1 MDILIGIL
9 SVLLGLAVAT
19 MGLRLWFWML
29 PILGFLSGFFLGVIA
44 IYQLFG
50 DGILATVLSWVV
62 GLVVGVAFALIS
74 WYWWYFGVI
83 IAAGSAGAGIATG
96 LAASFGAERDWVL
109 VMAGVIGA
117 AIFVLGAML
126 LNLPIY
132 IVIVN
137 TAIAGALGAVA
148 GVLLIIDRID
158 LINLGGGQAVA
169 VVGDSLGW
177 WLLWVAIAG
186 IGIAMQLRYTA
197 LMAMPEDR
205 YVSVASVVRTEPIA
219 TPRES

>member
-9 SVLLGLAVAT
+9 SVLLGLAVAA

-29 PILGFLSGFFLGVIA
+29 PILGFMAGFFLGTIA
-44 IYQLFG
+44 VFQLFG

-62 GLVVGVAFALIS
+62 GLVVGVGFALVS
-74 WYWWYFGVI
+74 WFWWYLGVI

-109 VMAGVIGA
+109 VVVGIIGA

-132 IVIVN
+132 LVIVN

-148 GVLLIIDRID
+148 GLLLIFDRLD
-158 LINLGGGQAVA
+158 LDNLGGGQAVA
-169 VVGDSLGW
+169 IVNDSLGW
-177 WLLWVAIAG
+177 WLLWIAIAA
-186 IGIAMQLRYTA
+186 IGIALQLRFTM
-197 LMAMPEDR
+197 LVSLPPDR
-205 YVSVASVVRTEPIA
+205 FVRTSAAAYREP
-219 TPRES
+219 PRRAA

>member
-29 PILGFLSGFFLGVIA
+29 PILGFLAGFFLGAIA
-44 IYQLFG
+44 IFQLAG
-50 DGILATVLSWVV
+50 DGILATALSWIVGVVV
-62 GLVVGVAFALIS
+62 GIAFALIS
-74 WYWWYFGVI
+74 WFWWYFGVI

-96 LAASFGAERDWVL
+96 LAASLGAERDWVL
-109 VMAGVIGA
+109 VVAGIIGA
-117 AIFVLGAML
+117 AIFVFGAML

-148 GVLLIIDRID
+148 GLLLIFDRLD
-158 LINLGGGQAVA
+158 LDNLGGGHAVA
-169 VVGDSLGW
+169 IVDDSPGW
-177 WLLWVAIAG
+177 WLLWIAIAG
-186 IGIAMQLRYTA
+186 IGIAAQLRST
-197 LMAMPEDR
+197 LLVSLPEDR
-205 YVSVASVVRTEPIA
+205 YVRTSAAAYGEPPKRTA
-219 TPRES
+219 

>member
-29 PILGFLSGFFLGVIA
+29 PVLGFVAGFFLGTIA
-44 IYQLFG
+44 VFQLFG
-50 DGILATVLSWVV
+50 DGILATVLSWLVGVVV
-62 GLVVGVAFALIS
+62 GIAFALIS
-74 WYWWYFGVI
+74 WFWWYAGVI

-96 LAASFGAERDWVL
+96 LAASVGADRDWVL
-109 VMAGVIGA
+109 VVAGIIGA
-117 AIFVLGAML
+117 AIFVLGALL

-132 IVIVN
+132 IVIAN

-148 GVLLIIDRID
+148 GLLLIFDRLELD
-158 LINLGGGQAVA
+158 NLGGGQAVA
-169 VVGDSLGW
+169 IVRDSLGW

-186 IGIAMQLRYTA
+186 IGVAMQLRFTMLVSLPA
-197 LMAMPEDR
+197 ER
-205 YVSVASVVRTEPIA
+205 YVPTSAAAYREPPRRA
-219 TPRES
+219 T